1 MGEGAMA
8 GGIFIC
14 VFLAALFLTLGI
26 VPLVIYY
33 RLKHGENTVAEV
45 TEHLLEDTSTDDGA
59 KSYNWFLKL
68 KYFVNGAE
76 YENRYNVIKS
86 KEYMNAHSVGTTI
99 NILVDPKKPKRFVL
113 PEDISR
119 PLIPGII
126 FTIGGMTS
134 LVVMIAMLIN
144 LLIK

>member
-26 VPLVIYY
+26 VPLVIYH
-33 RLKHGENTVAEV
+33 RLKNGENVSAEV
-45 TEHLLEDTSTDDGA
+45 SEHLLEGSSVDEGS
-59 KSYNWFLKL
+59 KSYYWFLKL

-76 YENRYNVIKS
+76 YENRYNIIKS
-86 KEYMNAHSVGTTI
+86 KEYMDAHPVGTTI

-119 PLIPGII
+119 PLVPGIL
-126 FTIGGMTS
+126 FTIGGAIALAGL
-134 LVVMIAMLIN
+134 LVMLI
-144 LLIK
+144 K

>member
-1 MGEGAMA
+1 MA

-33 RLKHGENTVAEV
+33 RLKHGENAAAEV
-45 TEHLLEDTSTDDGA
+45 TEHLLEDTSTDDEA

-76 YENRYNVIKS
+76 YENRYNVIKT
-86 KEYMNAHSVGTTI
+86 KEYMNAHPVGTTI

-113 PEDISR
+113 PEDIQR

-144 LLIK
+144 LIK

>member
-26 VPLVIYY
+26 VPLMIYH
-33 RLKHGENTVAEV
+33 RLKHGENTAAEV
-45 TEHLLEDTSTDDGA
+45 TEHLLEGSSVDEGS
-59 KSYNWFLKL
+59 KSYYWFLKL

-76 YENRYNVIKS
+76 YENRYNIIKS
-86 KEYMNAHSVGTTI
+86 KEYMSAHPVGTTI

-113 PEDISR
+113 PEDVQR
-119 PLIPGII
+119 PLIPGIL
-126 FTIGGMTS
+126 FTIGGAIA
-134 LVVMIAMLIN
+134 LVGLIVMLIN
-144 LLIK
+144 IK

>member
-33 RLKHGENTVAEV
+33 RLKHGENAVAEV
-45 TEHLLEDTSTDDGA
+45 TEHLLEGTSTDDGS

-76 YENRYNVIKS
+76 YENRYNIIKT
-86 KEYMNAHSVGTTI
+86 KEYMNAHPVGTTI

-119 PLIPGII
+119 PLMPGII
-126 FTIGGMTS
+126 FTIGGA
-134 LVVMIAMLIN
+134 IALAGLIVMLI
-144 LLIK
+144 K